1 MKSTLCTANQDR
13 NNYFEILKKHG
24 FDILSSNIY
33 VIKGNNPKN
42 RFKYNLIFLAKN
54 TLIK

>member
-33 VIKGNNPKN
+33 VIKGNNPKS
-42 RFKYNLIFLAKN
+42 RFKYNLIILAKN